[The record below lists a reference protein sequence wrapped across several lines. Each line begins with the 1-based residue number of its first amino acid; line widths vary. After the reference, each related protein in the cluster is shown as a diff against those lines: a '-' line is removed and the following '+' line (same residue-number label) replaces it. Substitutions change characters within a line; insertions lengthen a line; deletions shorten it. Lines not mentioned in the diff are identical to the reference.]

1 MRRMQHHHRSPDTAA
16 RRTGERGVIV
26 PMVAMSMVTILL
38 IVTLVLDG
46 SQAYPQRRSA
56 QNAADAAAQAGTQQL
71 DKAKFFTPA
80 LDPFNPL
87 DPALVASTAKIY
99 TRALDTAKANGA
111 ISIECWLIRGDGT
124 PLIGDPAAIRCQDA
138 VSIMPT
144 APWVGVRIRASVDRA
159 TTFRGIGGTGDKVT
173 ARAVAAATVQKLI
186 GTASPFIVCADPN
199 PLLVKAGEERGINI
213 LRTDALGNFIYNADG
228 TVSIDPVKAAA
239 LKVSSNIKPIY
250 LQGSKVAKCNAGD
263 EFKGLNANVND
274 PVIVPGVA
282 PGQNGN
288 SFVAEVLDQVVGANP
303 CPPGG
308 PYNGCDLIL
317 PLTVGSTTP
326 GGIQMKVVAF
336 IVMSVTENSG
346 GNPRYEGKYLGT
358 SQYLSSGTTN
368 MSPALKADLRV
379 IRLVE

>member
-1 MRRMQHHHRSPDTAA
+1 MRRMQHHHRALDRAA
-16 RRTGERGVIV
+16 RRTRERGVIV
-26 PMVAMSMVTILL
+26 PMVAMSMVSILL

-111 ISIECWLIRGDGT
+111 VSIECWLIRSDGT
-124 PLIGDPAAIRCQDA
+124 PLIGDPAAVRCQDA

-144 APWVGVRIRASVDRA
+144 DPWAGVRIRASVDRA
-159 TTFRGIGGTGDKVT
+159 TTFGGVGGIGDKVT

-186 GTASPFIVCADPN
+186 GTASPFIVCAN
-199 PLLVKAGEERGINI
+199 PLLAESGERDPPLDI
-213 LRTDALGNFIYNADG
+213 LKTDAFGNFIYNADG

-239 LKVSSNIKPIY
+239 LKISSNIKPIY
-250 LQGSKVAKCNAGD
+250 LQGPKVAKCGAPA
-263 EFKGLNANVND
+263 EFKGLNADVND
-274 PVIVPGVA
+274 PVLVPGVA
-282 PGQNGN
+282 TGHNGN

-317 PLTVGSTTP
+317 PLSVGSTSP
-326 GGIQMKVVAF
+326 GDIHLRIVAF
-336 IVMSVTENSG
+336 MVMSVTENSG

-358 SQYLSSGTTN
+358 TPYLSSGTTN

-379 IRLVE
+379 IRLIE